1 MISHIYPNFLEDVQE
16 YKASVRHWEELWRQ
30 VGKCELEKYQWTYPW
45 ISTGSPDILDGNPI
59 FSAFSPVLLRGIRII
74 QHEPTSSKL
83 EIQAWPDYVGGDI
96 ADPASIRELAISC
109 TLSSETARIALDLC
123 ARGLLEVPCR
133 SGSRLGYWSR
143 IRLVLNSTLAHF
155 SAPSSPAAAR
165 SRGRAA
171 IASRSPLWLQGAAR
185 RAASGRRG

>member
-1 MISHIYPNFLEDVQE
+1 MISHIYSNFLEDVQE

-109 TLSSETARIALDLC
+109 ALSSETARIALDLMRPWVAGSSVALSSET
-123 ARGLLEVPCR
+123 ARIALDLMRPWVAGSSVPFGVKAGLLVPNT
-133 SGSRLGYWSR
+133 SS
-143 IRLVLNSTLAHF
+143 NSVESFYVPLE
-155 SAPSSPAAAR
+155 PAA
-165 SRGRAA
+165 
-171 IASRSPLWLQGAAR
+171 
-185 RAASGRRG
+185 

>member
-109 TLSSETARIALDLC
+109 ALSSETARIALDLMRPWV
-123 ARGLLEVPCR
+123 AGSSVPFGVRAGLLVPNT
-133 SGSRLGYWSR
+133 SSNSVESFYVPLG
-143 IRLVLNSTLAHF
+143 
-155 SAPSSPAAAR
+155 PAA
-165 SRGRAA
+165 
-171 IASRSPLWLQGAAR
+171 
-185 RAASGRRG
+185 